1 MRTFSMS
8 SVSKS
13 SVRLYEVI
21 KNFVGRYKE
30 GSTKISEKDKTFL
43 IDVIERRSGAI
54 DNHIITALKKGLI
67 DICIDN
73 DTKGI
78 SSLVVPVVQAGNIV
92 CVVNIAEI
100 LEYKSTNI
108 NDVQDLDGVRFLLYN
123 AYMQQKFYSTPNRY
137 LYSTN
142 VQKGLFD
149 LYEIMFNRV
158 LNKAFNISYL
168 DAEQQDVVEYLT
180 TFFIYKVIF
189 EKSSSDAMTICNS
202 KVYKNKTD
210 NTTLRMRIGDNNL
223 EDILELESFSNVLSL
238 LISKS
243 INHLILI
250 KNWALSFDKIIFG
263 VDTMQVTLG
272 FMYAMAKTQS
282 RTFDSVLYTK
292 MLDYKRIKVLANTLD
307 TL

>member
-13 SVRLYEVI
+13 STRLYDII
-21 KNFVGRYKE
+21 KSFVGRYKE
-30 GSTKISEKDKTFL
+30 GSTKISEKDKNFL

-54 DNHIITALKKGLI
+54 DNHIIMAFKKGLI

-73 DTKGI
+73 ETKGL
-78 SSLVVPVVQAGNIV
+78 SSVIVPVAQNGNIT
-92 CVVNIAEI
+92 CVINLAEI

-108 NDVQDLDGVRFLLYN
+108 SDVQDLDGVRFLMYN

-142 VQKGLFD
+142 VQKGLLD

-180 TFFIYKVIF
+180 IFYIYKVLF
-189 EKSSSDAMTICNS
+189 EKSTTDATSVCNS
-202 KVYKNKTD
+202 RTYKNKTD
-210 NTTLRMRIGDNNL
+210 NTTLKMRIGDNNL
-223 EDILELESFSNVLSL
+223 EDIIDLESFASVMSM
-238 LISKS
+238 LIGKNIS
-243 INHLILI
+243 HLILI
-250 KNWALSFDKIIFG
+250 KNWALSFDKVIFG
-263 VDTMQVTLG
+263 LDTIQITLG